1 MSGGRAHARPHL
13 LGSAEDPLVRSM
25 DFASQLI
32 AATMRG
38 AKHDVFDMPTNGS
51 DRCWAGC
58 ATLPTLRSAD
68 APCAQN
74 ATVRRIARPVHVRMP
89 EL

>member
-1 MSGGRAHARPHL
+1 MPVPICSDP
-13 LGSAEDPLVRSM
+13 SKPLVRSM
-25 DFASQLI
+25 DLASQLI
-32 AATMRG
+32 DAKMRG
-38 AKHDVFDMPTNGS
+38 AKHEVFDMPTNGS
-51 DRCWAGC
+51 DNA

-74 ATVRRIARPVHVRMP
+74 ATVWGIARPVHIRMP